1 MGGYPSATDRD
12 RTERELTFL
21 GLVAMVDPPRPAG
34 AARRCARCHDAGIRL
49 VVVTGDH
56 GLTARGIA
64 QKVGIGDSDTTV
76 INGPDLDR
84 MTEHE
89 LDTILDLHQELIFTG
104 QLPRSQAAH
113 RRRLQAQGHVVA
125 MTGNG
130 VNDAPA
136 LRRADIGVAIGKSG
150 TDVAGKRRRWC

>member
-21 GLVAMVDPPRPAG
+21 GLVAMVDPPRPEVRDAV
-34 AARRCARCHDAGIRL
+34 ARCHDAGIRL

-89 LDTILDLHQELIFTG
+89 LDTILDLHQELIF
-104 QLPRSQAAH
+104 AAAPPKPSCASPTPSGPGP
-113 RRRLQAQGHVVA
+113 RRR
-125 MTGNG
+125 
-130 VNDAPA
+130 DD
-136 LRRADIGVAIGKSG
+136 R
-150 TDVAGKRRRWC
+150 